1 MKRMREQG
9 QAPGAPGTQP
19 MAPQNPQQVLAQLRP
34 QSTYMF
40 MSILLRCQKVKK
52 FYFRLFWYFLITR
65 CCILLDGPLSGTSGG
80 MTGQRLLGPNSIPG
94 NTDPFSSL
102 TSQTTGMRPGMVQT
116 GIRPQ
121 MTGQTSIN
129 QTGVNILWN
138 IILVFY
144 VCENNSCQL
153 YFMAGLIIST
163 DYWKNDSKQY
173 TN

>member
-1 MKRMREQG
+1 M
-9 QAPGAPGTQP
+9 
-19 MAPQNPQQVLAQLRP
+19 
-34 QSTYMF
+34 
-40 MSILLRCQKVKK
+40 
-52 FYFRLFWYFLITR
+52 ITR

-129 QTGVNILWN
+129 QTGVNIL
-138 IILVFY
+138 
-144 VCENNSCQL
+144 
-153 YFMAGLIIST
+153 
-163 DYWKNDSKQY
+163 
-173 TN
+173 